1 MSIQKSLKSEYSNL
15 TLLCF
20 TVFIM
25 AALRAIYSGTLT
37 NLFVY
42 WNIFLAIAAF
52 GFIKLFKM
60 LNQNT
65 KLKGNLK
72 NVGLAAI
79 FLGWLSLMPN
89 AIYLVTDIGHL
100 NSPKIYEGSRIS
112 NKERNNYHS
121 KRDVP
126 YIYDVVL
133 LFLLALV
140 GFISSGM
147 LTNKMFTQLKQTD
160 LKNYFKFS
168 SGVELMFLS
177 LVSLASAIAVFLGRY
192 LRWNSWD
199 LIINPLNILK
209 DLYYYLAHPLGTPNL
224 YLIIILFFILV
235 ALAHKMIRRPE

>member
-1 MSIQKSLKSEYSNL
+1 MLYRESLNSKYSNL
-15 TLLCF
+15 GLLCLI
-20 TVFIM
+20 VFVM
-25 AALRAIYSGTLT
+25 AGLRAIYSSSLT

-65 KLKGNLK
+65 KLKGKFK
-72 NVGLAAI
+72 NAGLAAI

-121 KRDVP
+121 KRDIP

-140 GFISSGM
+140 GLISSGM
-147 LTNKMFTQLKQTD
+147 LTNKMFAQLKQTD
-160 LKNYFKFS
+160 LKNYFKFNI
-168 SGVELMFLS
+168 FKT
-177 LVSLASAIAVFLGRY
+177 
-192 LRWNSWD
+192 D
-199 LIINPLNILK
+199 LNGL
-209 DLYYYLAHPLGTPNL
+209 
-224 YLIIILFFILV
+224 
-235 ALAHKMIRRPE
+235 